1 MSINNSVIIFSKSGR
16 TRHLKICQKTGNFSR
31 KDITVYTCHCGYYCK
46 SSGGLQQHQENGSNC
61 RDRSLSKTMVP
72 HDLSTTQVS
81 KCLFFPHWPI
91 SSSIHSMNVSVGKRC
106 RLHKLWAA
114 IEEFVKQRYITLAA
128 VQIFYI
134 SFSGT
139 TLLIDSRYF
148 CSWILTTSVFTA
160 SAIAASVYPA
170 FTATVFIVIIFR
182 SAIVCGFIFFI
193 QLRNAPT

>member
-1 MSINNSVIIFSKSGR
+1 MSF
-16 TRHLKICQKTGNFSR
+16 
-31 KDITVYTCHCGYYCK
+31 
-46 SSGGLQQHQENGSNC
+46 
-61 RDRSLSKTMVP
+61 
-72 HDLSTTQVS
+72 
-81 KCLFFPHWPI
+81 FFPHWLI
-91 SSSIHSMNVSVGKRC
+91 SSSIHNMNASVGKRC

-182 SAIVCGFIFFI
+182 SAIVCVSIYLSIYISTFLYYNKAVSTIVVKL
-193 QLRNAPT
+193 QE